1 MVKPSVIILSF
12 FLFISLN
19 CNNPTQPPVIQNVE
33 LKVNDAT
40 ATEVF
45 LEITT
50 SNINLPVSAT
60 LNKDGTLLQNITLV
74 NANTTIVDKS
84 LSPNKNYTY
93 QVIININGKQ
103 VTSSSVPAQ
112 TMDTTSHNF
121 TWQTF
126 TFGGLA
132 GSSTLYD
139 VAIINENDI
148 WAVGEIYMNDSKGQP
163 DPNAYNAVHWDGSK
177 WELKRIKTNACGG
190 VVYPPIKA
198 IFVFSSNDIL
208 FAHIDGSISYY
219 NEIEFINDCSLITQ
233 LNGSANKIWG
243 MSRNDFYVVSSNGFI
258 AHYINGYWQKL
269 ISGTNLNV
277 NDIWGDFNQAT
288 GKYEILAVAS
298 NIFSTPDRA
307 ILSID
312 PATRI
317 VTHLSSQPIQ
327 YTLKGVWFNSNKQ
340 YFVSG
345 DGIFQKH
352 RLSDNSWKNNPLEIT
367 NYFINKIRGNDI
379 NDVVAVGAFGEV
391 LHYNGVNWKSYRN
404 TTKINDGAYYSV
416 ETGNNLVAAVGQDNP
431 AAVLIIGKR

>member
-50 SNINLPVSAT
+50 SNVNLPVSAT

-126 TFGGLA
+126 TFGGQA

-198 IFVFSSNDIL
+198 IFFFSSNYIL
-208 FAHIDGSISYY
+208 F
-219 NEIEFINDCSLITQ
+219 F
-233 LNGSANKIWG
+233 
-243 MSRNDFYVVSSNGFI
+243 
-258 AHYINGYWQKL
+258 
-269 ISGTNLNV
+269 
-277 NDIWGDFNQAT
+277 
-288 GKYEILAVAS
+288 
-298 NIFSTPDRA
+298 
-307 ILSID
+307 
-312 PATRI
+312 
-317 VTHLSSQPIQ
+317 
-327 YTLKGVWFNSNKQ
+327 
-340 YFVSG
+340 
-345 DGIFQKH
+345 
-352 RLSDNSWKNNPLEIT
+352 
-367 NYFINKIRGNDI
+367 
-379 NDVVAVGAFGEV
+379 
-391 LHYNGVNWKSYRN
+391 
-404 TTKINDGAYYSV
+404 
-416 ETGNNLVAAVGQDNP
+416 
-431 AAVLIIGKR
+431 